1 MPKTLEKSI
10 LEKLGNP
17 SEVDK
22 ELRSFRKSAMV
33 LSSKHPRLII
43 RYPKQWVAVYEGKTI
58 AVGRTL
64 NSALREVDK
73 KGIQREHVIV
83 RYIDKNQRT
92 MIL

>member
-1 MPKTLEKSI
+1 MPKTLEKSV

-17 SEVDK
+17 SKVDK

-33 LSSKHPRLII
+33 LSSKHPRLVN
-43 RYPKQWVAVYEGKTI
+43 RYPKQWVAVYNGKTI

-64 NSALREVDK
+64 NSALRESDK
-73 KGIQREHVIV
+73 RGIPREHVIV
-83 RYIDKNQRT
+83 RYIDKNQRA

>member
-1 MPKTLEKSI
+1 MPKTLEKSV

-33 LSSKHPRLII
+33 LSSKHPRLIN
-43 RYPKQWVAVYEGKTI
+43 RYPKQWVAVYNGKTI

-73 KGIQREHVIV
+73 RGIPRGHVIV

>member
-1 MPKTLEKSI
+1 MPKTLEKSV

-17 SEVDK
+17 SRIDK
-22 ELRSFRKSAMV
+22 ELHSFRKSAMV
-33 LSSKHPRLII
+33 LSSQHPRLIN
-43 RYPKQWVAVYEGKTI
+43 RYPKRWVAVYNGKII

-64 NSALREVDK
+64 GATLRLADRR
-73 KGIQREHVIV
+73 GIPREHVIV